1 MFSQQII
8 MKESIMNNVKVIV
21 TNKDNGERAI
31 IEDMYLWFLL
41 YEKMKSFGDEMKD
54 YDVVISDG
62 SDGSK

>member
-1 MFSQQII
+1 
-8 MKESIMNNVKVIV
+8 MNNVKVIV

-54 YDVVISDG
+54 YDIVISDRK
-62 SDGSK
+62 DGI